1 MLGDGDFYIK
11 FLEIM
16 IPLKPTHQSKD
27 KKKAGLKIQ
36 MCKVREDGEK
46 EDRVKRK
53 VENARKRV

>member
-1 MLGDGDFYIK
+1 
-11 FLEIM
+11 M